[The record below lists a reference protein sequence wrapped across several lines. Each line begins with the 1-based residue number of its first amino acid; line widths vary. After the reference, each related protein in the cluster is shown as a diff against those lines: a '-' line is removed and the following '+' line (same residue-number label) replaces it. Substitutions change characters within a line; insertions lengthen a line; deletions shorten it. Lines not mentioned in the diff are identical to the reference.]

1 MMTNDYFSHDTK
13 SRNAMYYNI
22 AFCYFRPR
30 SDYEAIIYIWEIL
43 TVPKLAIFI
52 CTVTLLIVF
61 NKAITNYLY
70 IIPN

>member
-30 SDYEAIIYIWEIL
+30 SDYEAIIYI
-43 TVPKLAIFI
+43 
-52 CTVTLLIVF
+52 
-61 NKAITNYLY
+61 
-70 IIPN
+70 